1 MRLWELS
8 IKPVHNPHPQYTLT
22 LSVRCSYVTWGSAC
36 CLSLSLSC
44 RHWVEQLLNFIEPIL
59 CVLGPAWLIRKRLN
73 LKLLLAMLLNR
84 IPGSRNGEFS
94 VIFVMFTVLT
104 PKKVPQKFIK
114 FSTERNRAELP
125 KTAEP
130 RTQNWSSSSFR
141 FQGQFL
147 RC

>member
-59 CVLGPAWLIRKRLN
+59 YVLGPAWLIRKRLN
-73 LKLLLAMLLNR
+73 LKFLLAMLLNR
-84 IPGSRNGEFS
+84 IPGSRNGKFS
-94 VIFVMFTVLT
+94 VIFVMFTVLALKKF
-104 PKKVPQKFIK
+104 PK
-114 FSTERNRAELP
+114 
-125 KTAEP
+125 
-130 RTQNWSSSSFR
+130 SSSNFPQNGIALNCQKPPSPELKIDHHHLLGSRVSF
-141 FQGQFL
+141 
-147 RC
+147 